1 MSTRRRAA
9 SVPTVVESFQNGLH
23 SCSNICIMS
32 NLAVMFCRYDG
43 SCQAWRLEVLT
54 GA

>member
-1 MSTRRRAA
+1 MGTRRRAA
-9 SVPTVVESFQNGLH
+9 SLPTVVESFQNGLH

-43 SCQAWRLEVLT
+43 SWAWRLEVLM